1 MIWTILI
8 WVGAAIS
15 LAGLGGIL
23 WSVLTVLRARRAGL
37 PDAALRAR
45 LQSSLTANMVALFVS
60 VIGLMLVVLGV
71 MLGP

>member
-1 MIWTILI
+1 MIWTLLI
-8 WVGAAIS
+8 WAGAALS

-23 WSVLTVLRARRAGL
+23 WSILTVLRARRAGL
-37 PDAALRAR
+37 PDAELRSR
-45 LQSSLTANMVALFVS
+45 LQSSLTTNMIALAVS